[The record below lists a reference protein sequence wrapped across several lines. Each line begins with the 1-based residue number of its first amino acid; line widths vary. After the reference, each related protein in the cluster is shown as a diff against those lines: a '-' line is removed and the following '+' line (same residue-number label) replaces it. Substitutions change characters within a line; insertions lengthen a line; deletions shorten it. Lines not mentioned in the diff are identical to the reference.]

1 MFAQCR
7 HPASLASFAAVVL
20 ALASAGGCTSPEPPR
35 VSQIE
40 CVVPK
45 AVLAAGTLV
54 LLMDNARREVTFAN
68 LLDQP
73 VEPVR
78 MDRFSYTFLV
88 PAAGKSGG
96 GPMHVRVGRFDG
108 ALQITRAANGRSPAL
123 ERTGSC
129 KSVTPGPKL

>member
-1 MFAQCR
+1 MSARCR
-7 HPASLASFAAVVL
+7 PPAALASPAAVVL
-20 ALASAGGCTSPEPPR
+20 TLASASGCTSPEPPR

-45 AVLAAGTLV
+45 TVLAAGALV

-68 LLDQP
+68 LPDQP

-96 GPMHVRVGRFDG
+96 RPMHARVGRFDG
-108 ALQITRAANGRSPAL
+108 ALQLTRVANGRSPAL